1 MISKIKKGI
10 YYKHKMLIIKYVATR
25 LLLISL
31 PLIFCGSASV
41 NAYSYANGA
50 KAIKN
55 ITNNTAMAPLNGGC
69 ITSGNQSVVI
79 GNIPATIVATAATL
93 GSCGTSYF
101 YQWQSSTDSIYFYN
115 VAGAASQNL
124 RFSATLP
131 QTTWFQR
138 KTTCATEVR
147 YTVPVKVTMTPGT

>member
-1 MISKIKKGI
+1 MIIKNKKSI
-10 YYKHKMLIIKYVATR
+10 STKDNMPIIKYTATR
-25 LLLISL
+25 LFLIFL
-31 PLIFCGSASV
+31 PLIFCGSSSV
-41 NAYSYANGA
+41 RAYSYANGLMGN
-50 KAIKN
+50 KN
-55 ITNNTAMAPLNGGC
+55 KSINTAAPLVGGC

-93 GSCGTSYF
+93 GSCGTSYL

-115 VAGAASQNL
+115 VAGTVSQNL
-124 RFSATLP
+124 SFSATLP

>member
-1 MISKIKKGI
+1 MISKNKKGI

-41 NAYSYANGA
+41 NAYNYANGS
-50 KAIKN
+50 KAIKK
-55 ITNNTAMAPLNGGC
+55 IINNTAMAPLNGGC

-93 GSCGTSYF
+93 GSCGTSYL

-124 RFSATLP
+124 SFSATLP

-147 YTVPVKVTMTPGT
+147 YTTPVKVTMTPGT

>member
-1 MISKIKKGI
+1 MISKNKKI
-10 YYKHKMLIIKYVATR
+10 IANKYNRLIIKYAATR
-25 LLLISL
+25 LFLILL
-31 PLIFCGSASV
+31 PLIFCGSSSV
-41 NAYSYANGA
+41 SAYSSANGLMVN
-50 KAIKN
+50 KN
-55 ITNNTAMAPLNGGC
+55 KSINTAAPLVGGC

-93 GSCGTSYF
+93 GSCGTSYL

-124 RFSATLP
+124 SFSATLP

-147 YTVPVKVTMTPGT
+147 YTTPVKVTMTPGT

>member
-1 MISKIKKGI
+1 MISKIKKRI
-10 YYKHKMLIIKYVATR
+10 SYKHNMLKIKYTATR
-25 LLLISL
+25 LLIISL
-31 PLIFCGSASV
+31 PLIFCGSSSV
-41 NAYSYANGA
+41 SAYNYSNGA

-69 ITSGNQSVVI
+69 ITSGNQSVVN

-115 VAGAASQNL
+115 VAGAAFQNL
-124 RFSATLP
+124 NFSATLP

-147 YTVPVKVTMTPGT
+147 YTTPVKVTMTPGT

>member
-1 MISKIKKGI
+1 MISKIKKSI
-10 YYKHKMLIIKYVATR
+10 STKDNMPIIKYAANR
-25 LLLISL
+25 LFLIFLSV
-31 PLIFCGSASV
+31 IFCGSASV
-41 NAYSYANGA
+41 STYSYANGLMVN
-50 KAIKN
+50 KN
-55 ITNNTAMAPLNGGC
+55 KSINTAAPLVGGC

-93 GSCGTSYF
+93 GSCGTSYL

-124 RFSATLP
+124 SFSATLP

-147 YTVPVKVTMTPGT
+147 YTTPVKVTMTPGT

>member
-1 MISKIKKGI
+1 MIIKIKESISTKDN
-10 YYKHKMLIIKYVATR
+10 MPIIKYTATR
-25 LLLISL
+25 LFLISL
-31 PLIFCGSASV
+31 PLIFCGSTSV
-41 NAYSYANGA
+41 GAYSYANGLMVN
-50 KAIKN
+50 KN
-55 ITNNTAMAPLNGGC
+55 KSINTAAPLVGGC

-79 GNIPATIVATAATL
+79 GNIPSTIVATAATL
-93 GSCGTSYF
+93 GSCGASYI

-124 RFSATLP
+124 SFSATLP

-147 YTVPVKVTMTPGT
+147 YTTPVKVTMVPGT

>member
-1 MISKIKKGI
+1 MINKNKSISTKDKILQLKYI
-10 YYKHKMLIIKYVATR
+10 TIRLFLIF
-25 LLLISL
+25 L
-31 PLIFCGSASV
+31 PLIFCGSTSV
-41 NAYSYANGA
+41 SAYSNANVSRVT
-50 KAIKN
+50 KN
-55 ITNNTAMAPLNGGC
+55 KSLYTAAAPLVGGC

-93 GSCGTSYF
+93 GSCGTSYL

-115 VAGAASQNL
+115 VAGASSLNL
-124 RFSATLP
+124 SFSATLP

-147 YTVPVKVTMTPGT
+147 YTTPVKVTMTPGT